1 MPRRQTPAEL
11 SKMQSLLAVLLLST
25 AVASQGPPQPRDL
38 TCDICVDVVTDLDEW
53 LTSDTT
59 EQQIVEWVEQV
70 KGPLKT
76 ASSCQQWFV

>member
-1 MPRRQTPAEL
+1 MSRRQTPAEL
-11 SKMQSLLAVLLLST
+11 SEMHSLLSVLLLST
-25 AVASQGPPQPRDL
+25 AVAAQGPPLPRSL

-70 KGPLKT
+70 MGPLR
-76 ASSCQQWFV
+76 AA